1 MNQTQLSIG
10 FIGGGNMAHAII
22 SGLLR
27 AGHEPT
33 KIRVADPD
41 EKQQARIRSLHGSLE
56 VTDQNHSVAGQ
67 SEVLIL
73 AVKPHINADVIAGL
87 ANHSRPASQLIISI
101 AAGVTLTSLENWLG
115 DDGPVVRIMPNQPAL
130 VGAGMSVLVAS
141 GSVTPAQKE
150 QADYIARATGR
161 ALWIDDE
168 TLMDTVTAISGSGPA
183 YFYLLMEIMSESA
196 RRMGLPAELA
206 EALVRQTAFGASE
219 TAKNP
224 DTDIVKLRQ
233 SVTSKGGTTQA
244 ALTYLDNAGIRD
256 IFGKA
261 LEAARD
267 RSIELG
273 KN

>member
-1 MNQTQLSIG
+1 
-10 FIGGGNMAHAII
+10 
-22 SGLLR
+22 
-27 AGHEPT
+27 
-33 KIRVADPD
+33 
-41 EKQQARIRSLHGSLE
+41 
-56 VTDQNHSVAGQ
+56 
-67 SEVLIL
+67 
-73 AVKPHINADVIAGL
+73 
-87 ANHSRPASQLIISI
+87 
-101 AAGVTLTSLENWLG
+101 
-115 DDGPVVRIMPNQPAL
+115 
-130 VGAGMSVLVAS
+130 MSVLVAS